1 MSRRN
6 YDFSGWATRNDLKCG
21 DGRVIRKDAFKDN
34 DGQTVPLVWNHQHN
48 DPLNVLGHALLEN
61 REEGVYAYCSFNDTD
76 NAKEVKKIV
85 QHGDVAA
92 LSIYANKL
100 KQNGADVIHGAIRE
114 VSLVLAGANPGAFID
129 AVLEH
134 NDEDGDAMIYSY
146 CSGDSLNLEH
156 SEDLDPDANEG
167 EEMADVNEMSLDEIR
182 DEYENMTDEQK
193 EAVHFLIGQ
202 ALEDAGVDFDE
213 EDDEEDDED
222 YDEEDYEGEEDM
234 KHNVFDNDARQESNF
249 LSHSDMENIFRNA
262 KRLGSLREAIDEFT
276 DNAGVELMHSTF
288 STDDTSA
295 DNYATNASFGLKN
308 IDYLFPEYKSLNVP
322 PAFISRNMEWVSRVM
337 GSVHHTPFS
346 RIKSM
351 FADITADEARAKG
364 YIKGNLKKEEVFTLL
379 KRATDP
385 QTVYKKQKMDR
396 DDVTDIT
403 DFDVVAWIR
412 KEMRMMLDEEI
423 ARAILIGDG
432 RLSDD
437 PDKISTDHV
446 RPVAFDADLY
456 TIKVRSV
463 SNPKEQIKDI
473 LRARKLYKGSG
484 NPVFYTTEDVLTEML
499 LLEDDIGHPLYK
511 TEAELA
517 TKLRVSSIVTVPVM
531 EGLKDANNNDVYGII
546 VNLQDYNVGADK
558 GGAINNFEDFDIDY
572 NQMKYLIETRISG
585 ALIKPYSAMVI
596 TSGKGAQGATGAT
609 GATGSTN

>member
-1 MSRRN
+1 MK

-21 DGRVIRKDAFKDN
+21 DGRVIRKNAFKDN
-34 DGQTVPLVWNHQHN
+34 DGQIVPLVWNHQHN

-61 REEGVYAYCSFNDTD
+61 RDEGVYAYCSFNDTD

-100 KQNGADVIHGAIRE
+100 KQEGGNVLHGMIRE

-129 AVLEH
+129 AILEH
-134 NDEDGDAMIYSY
+134 SETEGEAMIYSTG
-146 CSGDSLNLEH
+146 SGYDLEFSH
-156 SEDLDPDANEG
+156 SEEADEPADEKG
-167 EEMADVNEMSLDEIR
+167 EEEMPNDEEMSLEEVKEVYEGLSDRQRAAIDLMLGEALEYDGDLDDEDE
-182 DEYENMTDEQK
+182 DEYEEDE
-193 EAVHFLIGQ
+193 ID
-202 ALEDAGVDFDE
+202 ED
-213 EDDEEDDED
+213 DDEEDDDEYSD
-222 YDEEDYEGEEDM
+222 DEEEEDM
-234 KHNVFDNDARQESNF
+234 KHNVFEGDARQESNF
-249 LSHSDMENIFRNA
+249 LSHSDMQTIFASA
-262 KRLGSLREAIDEFT
+262 KRLGSLREAINDFT

-288 STDDTSA
+288 EGDTQQDHA
-295 DNYATNASFGLKN
+295 PGYDPTFGLIN
-308 IDYLFPEYKSLNVP
+308 IDYLFPEYKNLNVP
-322 PAFISRNMEWVSRVM
+322 PSFISRKMEWVSKVM

-364 YIKGNLKKEEVFTLL
+364 YLKGNLKKEEVFSLL
-379 KRATDP
+379 KRTTDP
-385 QTVYKKQKMDR
+385 QTIYKKQKMDR
-396 DDVTDIT
+396 DDVMDIT

-412 KEMRMMLDEEI
+412 REMRMMLDEEI

-432 RLSDD
+432 RLSSDD
-437 PDKISTDHV
+437 DHIDPTHV
-446 RPVAFDADLY
+446 RPVAFDSSLY
-456 TIKVRSV
+456 TIRVQTTS
-463 SNPKEQIKDI
+463 SPKEQIKDI
-473 LRARKLYKGSG
+473 IRARKLYKGSG

-499 LLEDDIGHPLYK
+499 LLEDDIGHSLYK

-531 EGLKDANNNDVYGII
+531 EGLKDENQNDVYGII
-546 VNLQDYNVGADK
+546 VNLADYNVGADK

-585 ALIKPYSAMVI
+585 ALIKPYSAMTI
-596 TSGKGAQGATGAT
+596 TSGKSEG
-609 GATGSTN
+609 